1 MPTAIIGVGNIGGA
15 VARNLVQGGE
25 GVVLAAKDDEH
36 AANLASELGDH
47 ARAASVGDAIAE
59 ADAVVLAVWL
69 DTIKELVPDHVD
81 VLKGKVVIDP
91 SNPIGFDEKGE
102 AARTLPEDQSAA
114 SIVASLLPAEAHYV
128 KAFGTLG
135 ADSLGSAANRSPR
148 RAVLFYATDDDVAAA
163 SVEELIA
170 AAGFDPVRAG
180 GVGDAQRLEV
190 PGGDLHQGGGL
201 GGRLVDV
208 DEARAAIAVPSE
220 A

>member
-1 MPTAIIGVGNIGGA
+1 MTTAIIGVGNIGGA

-25 GVVLAAKDDEH
+25 RVVLAAKDDEH

-47 ARAASVGDAIAE
+47 ARSASVGDAIAE

-69 DTIKELVPDHVD
+69 DTMKELIPAHADG
-81 VLKGKVVIDP
+81 LAGKVVIDP
-91 SNPIGFDEKGE
+91 SNPIGVDERGQVV
-102 AARTLPEDQSAA
+102 RTLPEDRSAA
-114 SIVASLLPAEAHYV
+114 SVVASLLPSGSHYV

-135 ADSLGSAANRSPR
+135 ADSLASAANRSPR

-163 SVEELIA
+163 DVEGLIT

-180 GVGDAQRLEV
+180 GVATAARLEV
-190 PGGDLHQGGGL
+190 PGGDLQQNGGL

-208 DEARAAIAVPSE
+208 EEARAAIVAP
-220 A
+220 AKA